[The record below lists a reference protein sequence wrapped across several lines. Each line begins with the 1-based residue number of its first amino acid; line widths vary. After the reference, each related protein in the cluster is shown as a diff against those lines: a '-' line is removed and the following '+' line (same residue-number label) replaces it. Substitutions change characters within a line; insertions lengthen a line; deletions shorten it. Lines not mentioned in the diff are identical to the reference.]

1 MFRCYGELT
10 VAHQYKDH
18 MLLPSSYNYLVVN
31 TTWLQTFAQLLYLTY
46 FQIHAISAS
55 FRTGGVP
62 NKRRFATDNRIKLYQ
77 SITKTNLRS
86 KIRRVICRKWP
97 VIVLCLLFFAAGFW
111 DVTQQQGGA
120 LRDIIKNSC
129 EGDYPVS

>member
-31 TTWLQTFAQLLYLTY
+31 TTWLQTFAKLLYLTY

-62 NKRRFATDNRIKLYQ
+62 NKRRFATDNRI
-77 SITKTNLRS
+77 
-86 KIRRVICRKWP
+86 
-97 VIVLCLLFFAAGFW
+97 
-111 DVTQQQGGA
+111 
-120 LRDIIKNSC
+120 
-129 EGDYPVS
+129 

>member
-31 TTWLQTFAQLLYLTY
+31 ITWLQTFAKLLYLTF

-55 FRTGGVP
+55 FRTVFQTSGG
-62 NKRRFATDNRIKLYQ
+62 L
-77 SITKTNLRS
+77 
-86 KIRRVICRKWP
+86 
-97 VIVLCLLFFAAGFW
+97 
-111 DVTQQQGGA
+111 QQTIE
-120 LRDIIKNSC
+120 LNFTSL
-129 EGDYPVS
+129 